1 MVQHNLNLGIIEQK
15 KIIEVL
21 KQKYALDY
29 KNYTPTA
36 FKNRIMAVMAN
47 NNFNIDSLINEIE
60 TNPEFKLNFLHNFQI
75 PETELFRDPAVWR
88 ELTSKILFKI
98 NKPNYKIWIPDFTT
112 GDEVF
117 TIAIILKELNL
128 TDKIKVYISS
138 NSHTSIN
145 EEGFGFFSEKH
156 FLVDD
161 ANYKRYKTKENEQ
174 LNKYFTVL
182 NNNYIFDKNLLSDF
196 NFISKNIDEYNF
208 PKVDLIIYRNKMIY
222 YNLPLQNKILKL
234 IYDFLLPGGVLVIG
248 TKETIEFN
256 TIKDYFKEIN
266 KLNGIYKKVK

>member
-266 KLNGIYKKVK
+266 KLNRIYKKVK